1 MFGPIDYIGS
11 WSLYHYDANY
21 SNIIGN
27 YCAAKRYTNGYASYQ
42 KWVIP
47 MRTIKN
53 QEKFS
58 VSVVWWEQSRSAV
71 VCDKHPS
78 HKLVNLVMKIKVN
91 HTSYS
96 FFENLNNSVLSESG
110 VPGVPWN
117 PQNLADQLTLSQPG
131 GLHPPHYYWPPW
143 IFSPS
148 YDRVTSKV
156 CLIESLIV
164 KAKFIFYRH
173 VFLRGYLLSVLL
185 LKPVSFLFHTLLY
198 DWYSTKE

>member
-1 MFGPIDYIGS
+1 MVRVAKLTNECNIDFKKMFGPIDYIGS

-96 FFENLNNSVLSESG
+96 FFENLKFSFSEKATKIWSYH
-110 VPGVPWN
+110 P
-117 PQNLADQLTLSQPG
+117 LDLT
-131 GLHPPHYYWPPW
+131 
-143 IFSPS
+143 F
-148 YDRVTSKV
+148 T
-156 CLIESLIV
+156 
-164 KAKFIFYRH
+164 
-173 VFLRGYLLSVLL
+173 
-185 LKPVSFLFHTLLY
+185 
-198 DWYSTKE
+198 